1 MAPKVDASDPQVAR
15 LLELFASISLTGQ
28 RAADTV
34 KNPRYARALEHVITS
49 QRLGEAQLDAKQSSF
64 VVVAASSGCEL
75 PDDKLEYVVRR
86 IVARDLRS
94 TDQINTACRYLAG
107 VSGAVDD
114 QAFDKECGVGVVVT
128 PEQCRETVARH
139 MGARSEELDAAG
151 GWPKMSAVMADARG
165 DPAMRWANMV
175 DIKTAVESALT
186 ERYGPRSAQAPKKK
200 GGDAGGGKK
209 AKQGNAAQD
218 TNVRPMAMFEEGF
231 LASLHKPGGNP
242 QINEK
247 LRQEHLAATNGSVMT
262 RFPPEPNGFLHI
274 GHSKAI
280 AVNFGYAKFHGGLCY
295 LRYDDTNPEAEEEQ
309 YFRSILET
317 VRWLGFEP
325 FKVTYSSDY
334 FDRLYQLA
342 EELIRR
348 GKAYVDHSTP
358 EEIKEGR
365 GGADKG
371 PRKESKWR
379 ARPVEE
385 SLQAFR
391 EMRDGKY
398 KPGEATLRMKQD
410 ILGSGNPQMW
420 DLIAYRVLDAPHHR
434 TGTQWRIYPT
444 YDFTHCLVD
453 SFENISHSL
462 CTTEFILARESYEWL
477 CDALEVYK
485 PRQYEYGRLS
495 IEGTVMSKRKMLKL
509 VNGGYVEGWDD
520 PRMYT
525 LIGLRRRGVPPGA
538 ILAFVNALGVT
549 THNSTIQTNRFDQT
563 VRQYLEHNTPRL
575 MMLVDPVRVTLENVP
590 EDFLLEIEK
599 PLHPKVPAMGTAKL
613 PFTRTLYIDR
623 SDFRTQDSKE
633 YFRLAPGK
641 SVGLYQVP
649 NPITCTSFR
658 TDESGKVTELVCRYE
673 PSVEANPP
681 QTYIQWVAEH
691 TASGSPVAVD
701 QVRLF
706 HPLFTCENPAAEDN
720 FLEHINPRS
729 VETFSN
735 ALIEPAFYHVARAAL
750 RGAREDV
757 RQRTA
762 QAEEQARHALGQE
775 RLEHDAAKEAIHT
788 SPEETIGKECV
799 RFQAMR
805 VGYFAVDKESAMEL
819 FGDRVADGKDRIV
832 LNRIVSLKEDAGKQ
846 SSDPAAASKSKMTR
860 KQNA

>member
-1 MAPKVDASDPQVAR
+1 
-15 LLELFASISLTGQ
+15 
-28 RAADTV
+28 
-34 KNPRYARALEHVITS
+34 
-49 QRLGEAQLDAKQSSF
+49 
-64 VVVAASSGCEL
+64 
-75 PDDKLEYVVRR
+75 
-86 IVARDLRS
+86 
-94 TDQINTACRYLAG
+94 
-107 VSGAVDD
+107 
-114 QAFDKECGVGVVVT
+114 
-128 PEQCRETVARH
+128 
-139 MGARSEELDAAG
+139 
-151 GWPKMSAVMADARG
+151 
-165 DPAMRWANMV
+165 
-175 DIKTAVESALT
+175 
-186 ERYGPRSAQAPKKK
+186 
-200 GGDAGGGKK
+200 
-209 AKQGNAAQD
+209 
-218 TNVRPMAMFEEGF
+218 
-231 LASLHKPGGNP
+231 
-242 QINEK
+242 
-247 LRQEHLAATNGSVMT
+247 
-262 RFPPEPNGFLHI
+262 
-274 GHSKAI
+274 
-280 AVNFGYAKFHGGLCY
+280 
-295 LRYDDTNPEAEEEQ
+295 
-309 YFRSILET
+309 
-317 VRWLGFEP
+317 
-325 FKVTYSSDY
+325 
-334 FDRLYQLA
+334 
-342 EELIRR
+342 
-348 GKAYVDHSTP
+348 
-358 EEIKEGR
+358 
-365 GGADKG
+365 
-371 PRKESKWR
+371 
-379 ARPVEE
+379 
-385 SLQAFR
+385 
-391 EMRDGKY
+391 
-398 KPGEATLRMKQD
+398 
-410 ILGSGNPQMW
+410 
-420 DLIAYRVLDAPHHR
+420 
-434 TGTQWRIYPT
+434 
-444 YDFTHCLVD
+444 
-453 SFENISHSL
+453 
-462 CTTEFILARESYEWL
+462 
-477 CDALEVYK
+477 
-485 PRQYEYGRLS
+485 
-495 IEGTVMSKRKMLKL
+495 MSKRKMLKL

>member
-1 MAPKVDASDPQVAR
+1 MC
-15 LLELFASISLTGQ
+15 I
-28 RAADTV
+28 
-34 KNPRYARALEHVITS
+34 
-49 QRLGEAQLDAKQSSF
+49 
-64 VVVAASSGCEL
+64 
-75 PDDKLEYVVRR
+75 
-86 IVARDLRS
+86 RDR
-94 TDQINTACRYLAG
+94 
-107 VSGAVDD
+107 
-114 QAFDKECGVGVVVT
+114 
-128 PEQCRETVARH
+128 
-139 MGARSEELDAAG
+139 
-151 GWPKMSAVMADARG
+151 
-165 DPAMRWANMV
+165 
-175 DIKTAVESALT
+175 
-186 ERYGPRSAQAPKKK
+186 
-200 GGDAGGGKK
+200 
-209 AKQGNAAQD
+209 
-218 TNVRPMAMFEEGF
+218 
-231 LASLHKPGGNP
+231 
-242 QINEK
+242 
-247 LRQEHLAATNGSVMT
+247 
-262 RFPPEPNGFLHI
+262 
-274 GHSKAI
+274 
-280 AVNFGYAKFHGGLCY
+280 
-295 LRYDDTNPEAEEEQ
+295 
-309 YFRSILET
+309 
-317 VRWLGFEP
+317 
-325 FKVTYSSDY
+325 
-334 FDRLYQLA
+334 
-342 EELIRR
+342 
-348 GKAYVDHSTP
+348 
-358 EEIKEGR
+358 
-365 GGADKG
+365 
-371 PRKESKWR
+371 
-379 ARPVEE
+379 
-385 SLQAFR
+385 
-391 EMRDGKY
+391 
-398 KPGEATLRMKQD
+398 ATLRMKQD

-691 TASGSPVAVD
+691 TASGSPVA
-701 QVRLF
+701 LS
-706 HPLFTCENPAAEDN
+706 LI
-720 FLEHINPRS
+720 HI
-729 VETFSN
+729 
-735 ALIEPAFYHVARAAL
+735 
-750 RGAREDV
+750 
-757 RQRTA
+757 
-762 QAEEQARHALGQE
+762 
-775 RLEHDAAKEAIHT
+775 
-788 SPEETIGKECV
+788 
-799 RFQAMR
+799 
-805 VGYFAVDKESAMEL
+805 
-819 FGDRVADGKDRIV
+819 
-832 LNRIVSLKEDAGKQ
+832 
-846 SSDPAAASKSKMTR
+846 
-860 KQNA
+860 